1 MGMIE
6 LIFAIVVMSI
16 AMLAIPAI
24 MMQTSSNIN
33 EAIKQEAIF
42 QAYRTIGTILT
53 YKWDD
58 KSVIGDD
65 TNTSHILDT
74 TSSEDELNR
83 TNAGSVVR
91 IGNFYVTNRRT
102 FFSSTRYASTPLG
115 LESGETQEDDI
126 DDFDGHTDSITAAP
140 GEYAFSFNLT
150 SSINYISDNNNYS
163 QSTLNFTLPLSPSS
177 STTSIKLIELNV
189 TDTDG
194 NSILILR
201 AFSCNIGELPAPLKK
216 DAY

>member
-1 MGMIE
+1 MIE

-16 AMLAIPAI
+16 AMLAIPPVLS
-24 MMQTSSNIN
+24 QTSSNIN
-33 EAIKQEAIF
+33 EVIKQEAIF

-74 TSSEDELNR
+74 TSNETELNR
-83 TNAGSVVR
+83 TNSGSVVR
-91 IGNFYVTNRRT
+91 IGNFNVLDRRT
-102 FFSSTRYASTPLG
+102 FFSSTRYATDPLG
-115 LESGETQEDDI
+115 LESGETEEDDI

-140 GEYAFSFNLT
+140 GEYAFSFDLT
-150 SSINYISDNNNYS
+150 SHIKYISDSADYTN
-163 QSTLNFTLPLSPSS
+163 STLDITIPLTTANT
-177 STTSIKLIELNV
+177 TTSIKLIELNV

-194 NSILILR
+194 VPILVLR
-201 AFSCNIGELPAPLKK
+201 ALSCNIGELPAPLKK
-216 DAY
+216 EVN